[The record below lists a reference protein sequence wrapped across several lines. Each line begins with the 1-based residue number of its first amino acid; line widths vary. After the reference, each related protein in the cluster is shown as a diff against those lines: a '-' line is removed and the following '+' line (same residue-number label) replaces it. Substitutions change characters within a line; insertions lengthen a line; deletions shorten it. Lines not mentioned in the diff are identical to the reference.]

1 MLSIASAP
9 LSSLHNHGMAIVLY
23 VSRSSWDAS
32 SDDGSEFSD
41 YPDSLN
47 SQVSDWSTSNLEEL
61 LQFEVDVQF
70 NIPDIV
76 IKPSLHT
83 IQDGVQR
90 VATHLVDV
98 SKTIM
103 WWAADVN
110 ESFHRSVAQDEQVI
124 RSLQELSSA
133 VTSMVPRVFHASD
146 M

>member
-1 MLSIASAP
+1 MT
-9 LSSLHNHGMAIVLY
+9 IVLY

-41 YPDSLN
+41 YPESLN

>member
-1 MLSIASAP
+1 
-9 LSSLHNHGMAIVLY
+9 MAIVLY

>member
-1 MLSIASAP
+1 
-9 LSSLHNHGMAIVLY
+9 MAIVLC

-41 YPDSLN
+41 YPESLN

-83 IQDGVQR
+83 IQGGVQR

-124 RSLQELSSA
+124 RSLQELSST
-133 VTSMVPRVFHASD
+133 VTSMVPRFFHTYD
-146 M
+146 MQTSENCF

>member
-1 MLSIASAP
+1 
-9 LSSLHNHGMAIVLY
+9 MAIVLY

-41 YPDSLN
+41 YPESLN

-124 RSLQELSSA
+124 SSLQELSSA

>member
-1 MLSIASAP
+1 
-9 LSSLHNHGMAIVLY
+9 MAIVLC

-41 YPDSLN
+41 YPESLN

-133 VTSMVPRVFHASD
+133 VISMVLEFFMLLICRRL
-146 M
+146 

>member
-1 MLSIASAP
+1 
-9 LSSLHNHGMAIVLY
+9 MAIVLY

-41 YPDSLN
+41 YPESLN

>member
-1 MLSIASAP
+1 
-9 LSSLHNHGMAIVLY
+9 MAIVLY
-23 VSRSSWDAS
+23 LSRSSWDAS

-41 YPDSLN
+41 YPESLN

-133 VTSMVPRVFHASD
+133 VISMVLEFFMLLICRRL
-146 M
+146 

>member
-1 MLSIASAP
+1 
-9 LSSLHNHGMAIVLY
+9 MAIVLY

-41 YPDSLN
+41 YPESLN

-124 RSLQELSSA
+124 GSLQELSSA

>member
-1 MLSIASAP
+1 
-9 LSSLHNHGMAIVLY
+9 MAIVLC

-41 YPDSLN
+41 YPESLN

-133 VTSMVPRVFHASD
+133 VTSMVPRFFHTYD
-146 M
+146 MQTSENCF

>member
-1 MLSIASAP
+1 
-9 LSSLHNHGMAIVLY
+9 MAIVLY

-41 YPDSLN
+41 YPESLN

-83 IQDGVQR
+83 IQNGVQR

>member
-1 MLSIASAP
+1 
-9 LSSLHNHGMAIVLY
+9 MAIVLC

-41 YPDSLN
+41 YPESLN

-124 RSLQELSSA
+124 RALQELSSA

>member
-1 MLSIASAP
+1 
-9 LSSLHNHGMAIVLY
+9 MAIVLY

-41 YPDSLN
+41 YPESLN

-146 M
+146 MWTSVNFSWLLSV

>member
-1 MLSIASAP
+1 
-9 LSSLHNHGMAIVLY
+9 MAIVLH
-23 VSRSSWDAS
+23 VFRSSWDAS

-41 YPDSLN
+41 YPESLN

-90 VATHLVDV
+90 VAVHLVDV

-110 ESFHRSVAQDEQVI
+110 ESFHRSVAQDPQVI

-133 VTSMVPRVFHASD
+133 VTSMVPRFFNTCD
-146 M
+146 MQTFVKSF

>member
-1 MLSIASAP
+1 
-9 LSSLHNHGMAIVLY
+9 MAIVLY

-41 YPDSLN
+41 YPESLN

-98 SKTIM
+98 SKKIM

-133 VTSMVPRVFHASD
+133 VTSMVLEFFMLLICRRL
-146 M
+146 

>member
-1 MLSIASAP
+1 
-9 LSSLHNHGMAIVLY
+9 MAVVLC

-41 YPDSLN
+41 YPESLN

>member
-1 MLSIASAP
+1 
-9 LSSLHNHGMAIVLY
+9 MAIVLC

-41 YPDSLN
+41 YPESLN

-124 RSLQELSSA
+124 GSLQELSSA

>member
-1 MLSIASAP
+1 
-9 LSSLHNHGMAIVLY
+9 MAIVLY

-41 YPDSLN
+41 YPESLN

-133 VTSMVPRVFHASD
+133 VTSMVPRVFHATD

>member
-1 MLSIASAP
+1 
-9 LSSLHNHGMAIVLY
+9 MAIVLY
-23 VSRSSWDAS
+23 VSRSSWAAS

-41 YPDSLN
+41 YPESLN

-133 VTSMVPRVFHASD
+133 VTSMVPRVFHPSD